1 MLIRTCILSFSKW
14 LLNLNEFSTAI
25 TIQKQKKTSVT
36 GKNGT
41 FLNKM
46 QKRGMTHK
54 SCSIKPLKR
63 KVSNDEIVPF
73 VVFDNGLFIYF
84 DNIYPYNGFQF
95 LQNNLKDFE

>member
-1 MLIRTCILSFSKW
+1 
-14 LLNLNEFSTAI
+14 
-25 TIQKQKKTSVT
+25 
-36 GKNGT
+36 
-41 FLNKM
+41 
-46 QKRGMTHK
+46 MTHK